1 MVGSNV
7 MTNRVDPYCGPVDT
21 EFVADFPEFFRI
33 EILTENHTKMGEH
46 NQLATKYL
54 KSLYGT
60 FKIGH
65 CLLKGSLK
73 NTVEIHDMEQIH

>member
-33 EILTENHTKMGEH
+33 ETQTENHTKMGEH

-54 KSLYGT
+54 NSLYGT

-65 CLLKGSLK
+65 CLPKRSLK
-73 NTVEIHDMEQIH
+73 NTVEILDMELIH

>member
-21 EFVADFPEFFRI
+21 EFVTDFPEFFNI

-54 KSLYGT
+54 NSLYGT

-65 CLLKGSLK
+65 CLLKRSPK